1 MKIIIGLGNPG
12 KKFDNTRHNAGF
24 IALDLLLA
32 KYGFDKEQAQ
42 FHAQVYTGK
51 VNNEKIMW
59 IRPLTF
65 MNDSGYA
72 VHLLMDYY
80 KFKIDDVLVIYD
92 EKDFPVGKTQFKSQ
106 GSSAGHNGIKSLIQH
121 FKTEEFKRLRI
132 GIGQPT
138 GNYSLVDWVLSK
150 FSTDELTSLTN
161 SVNQVAGFL
170 DDWTKNEPFEK
181 IMSKYN
187 TPRES

>member
-1 MKIIIGLGNPG
+1 MKVIIGLGNPS
-12 KKFDNTRHNAGF
+12 KKYENTRHNAGF
-24 IALDLLLA
+24 IALDVLLE
-32 KYGFDKEQAQ
+32 KYGFTKEQAQ
-42 FHAQVYTGK
+42 FNAQVYTGK
-51 VNNEKIMW
+51 VNNEKVMW

-72 VHLLMDYY
+72 VKLLMDYY
-80 KFKIDDVLVIYD
+80 KFEIADVLVMYD
-92 EKDFPVGKTQFKSQ
+92 EKDFPIGKTQFKAQ
-106 GSSAGHNGIKSLIQH
+106 GSSAGHNGIKSIIQY

-138 GNYSLVDWVLSK
+138 GGYSIVDWVLSK
-150 FSTDELTSLTN
+150 FSPLELTSLTS

-170 DDWTKNEPFEK
+170 NDWTNKEPFEK

-187 TPRES
+187 APRES